1 MLEDDV
7 AMEWRPTE
15 AEVRRILEELRPLIA
30 RFAARERFRIEVTR
44 IISAYS

>member
-1 MLEDDV
+1 MLERDET
-7 AMEWRPTE
+7 MEWRPTE

-30 RFAARERFRIEVTR
+30 RFAAREQFRIEITR